1 MHSVEKWS
9 NILLKSCGV
18 NEARFLKYVSPFFQ
32 LYQGVIGYR
41 FWAHENLLPNL
52 ELAKNKISIKLEM
65 INYLN

>member
-1 MHSVEKWS
+1 MVKHTFKIWRCERSKIFEVCLA
-9 NILLKSCGV
+9 I
-18 NEARFLKYVSPFFQ
+18 FQ

-65 INYLN
+65 INTI